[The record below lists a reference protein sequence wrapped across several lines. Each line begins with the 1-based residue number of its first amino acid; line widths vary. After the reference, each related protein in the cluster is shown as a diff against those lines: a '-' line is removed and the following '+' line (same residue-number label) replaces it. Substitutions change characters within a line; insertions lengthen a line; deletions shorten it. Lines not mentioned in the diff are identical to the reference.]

1 MCYLW
6 LIYSGWSSY
15 GQWVVHSIIGEGATT
30 APIFYGRE
38 FTMRD
43 LFKLLCGFWSSFPD
57 AKVFH
62 LWILILLHIDHG
74 VVSVYVSWWR
84 QPRCLIWM
92 EMTRY
97 WSNKLHCLISLR
109 YLRYVCDLFIHYWFY
124 ILEIITII
132 REITKNHWFTV
143 SQQITKI
150 NK

>member
-1 MCYLW
+1 MKEQQLHPHF
-6 LIYSGWSSY
+6 L
-15 GQWVVHSIIGEGATT
+15 
-30 APIFYGRE
+30 RE
-38 FTMRD
+38 RIHNAGSFQIAMWR
-43 LFKLLCGFWSSFPD
+43 FWSSFPD

-62 LWILILLHIDHG
+62 LWILILVHIDHG
-74 VVSVYVSWWR
+74 VVSMYVSWWR

-92 EMTRY
+92 EMIRY

-109 YLRYVCDLFIHYWFY
+109 YLCYVCDLFIHYWFY